1 MDTGGGAP
9 QAVSGKQNLTHQILW
24 FREALKNRESSGR
37 RISTQ
42 KYFLRFFI
50 TASRQAWDAL
60 WISESANPATLA
72 PVGAEAPRPYSP
84 ANLSRVVEPAMPFL
98 KMIFSWWNSATFGTL
113 LTTWTQGAAV
123 GQDAFGNRYY
133 QNKDGSRRWV
143 LYNGTVEASRVPAE
157 WHGWLHHTFA
167 EPPTKA
173 PLRTQVWEAPHQPN
187 LTGTEYALRPEGSLQ
202 RSGHR
207 PPATGDYQ
215 AWKPE

>member
-1 MDTGGGAP
+1 VQTKLYGNA
-9 QAVSGKQNLTHQILW
+9 
-24 FREALKNRESSGR
+24 
-37 RISTQ
+37 
-42 KYFLRFFI
+42 
-50 TASRQAWDAL
+50 
-60 WISESANPATLA
+60 
-72 PVGAEAPRPYSP
+72 VGA
-84 ANLSRVVEPAMPFL
+84 
-98 KMIFSWWNSATFGTL
+98 
-113 LTTWTQGAAV
+113 
-123 GQDAFGNRYY
+123 DDFGNRYY

-173 PLRTQVWEAPHQPN
+173 PLRAQVWEAPHQPN

-207 PPATGDYQ
+207 PRATGDYQ